1 MDYSPNYFYD
11 LWQNRIA
18 IATYKKNVIDKWD
31 DAEFSKHTGTLPL
44 QSHRKPQKKS
54 DIKTQ
59 HSKNKICYTYPKQT
73 PIEEKKIR
81 NKRGN
86 RGERNGDRI
95 YRATKKSYLKE
106 YNIRRTT

>member
-44 QSHRKPQKKS
+44 
-54 DIKTQ
+54 
-59 HSKNKICYTYPKQT
+59 
-73 PIEEKKIR
+73 
-81 NKRGN
+81 
-86 RGERNGDRI
+86 
-95 YRATKKSYLKE
+95 
-106 YNIRRTT
+106 